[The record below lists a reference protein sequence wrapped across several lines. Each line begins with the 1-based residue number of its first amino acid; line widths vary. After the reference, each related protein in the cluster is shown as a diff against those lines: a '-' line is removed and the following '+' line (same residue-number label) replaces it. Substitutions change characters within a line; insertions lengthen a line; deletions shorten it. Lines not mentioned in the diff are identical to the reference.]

1 MSIRPDRRAVILA
14 GLGAAAWAGGARAQG
29 AGDLSLRLDLP
40 GRALLYRQSEAR
52 NLGDFAG
59 PAYTQQ
65 CFVAMRPE
73 APFTVFFRPDKDSAR
88 VEVVVELGRIFG
100 AANAAAAS
108 IGGYRATI
116 SRGDSVLAQV
126 DVPKHNWFGRWRWQ
140 SAPRPIAVSP
150 AELIAVGL
158 LPPYRSGVIRLR
170 PGGQYGPGYTI
181 MGAAGVAQYMPTT
194 GERDDIGL
202 ITEPQAEYVITG
214 SAIARAAMMAQAEA
228 SGSVPW
234 HMRDETAGGPVNFEK
249 NPKLFWRPEGNVK
262 IAKTDWEIDTAHQ
275 PALTYLPYL
284 LTGDPYY
291 LEALQF
297 ACTWNFGMN
306 SPEYRNY
313 KDCVLG
319 GYPYTDVG
327 QSRAWGWSIRT
338 LAYAIRA
345 TPESVPAWLL
355 PRAYWKTKLDANR
368 AWFTMRF
375 VENKAGMYRTF
386 RSTASPW
393 YIPAEGAAYPGNT
406 SIDPWQDYFQG
417 AVYEQMLRMGF
428 AEWKPIAD
436 WKSGLVIGLNGANSG
451 WNRNTGTPYRL
462 KLRNNDKE
470 PWVDSFA
477 AAWAL
482 NTPMLGNPTR
492 YTSKDPTYDVY
503 ARGYLAMLKARNVP
517 GAAEAFAWLD
527 GALSS
532 IGAAAAHKW
541 SLG

>member
-1 MSIRPDRRAVILA
+1 
-14 GLGAAAWAGGARAQG
+14 
-29 AGDLSLRLDLP
+29 
-40 GRALLYRQSEAR
+40 
-52 NLGDFAG
+52 
-59 PAYTQQ
+59 
-65 CFVAMRPE
+65 
-73 APFTVFFRPDKDSAR
+73 
-88 VEVVVELGRIFG
+88 
-100 AANAAAAS
+100 
-108 IGGYRATI
+108 
-116 SRGDSVLAQV
+116 
-126 DVPKHNWFGRWRWQ
+126 
-140 SAPRPIAVSP
+140 
-150 AELIAVGL
+150 
-158 LPPYRSGVIRLR
+158 
-170 PGGQYGPGYTI
+170 
-181 MGAAGVAQYMPTT
+181 
-194 GERDDIGL
+194 
-202 ITEPQAEYVITG
+202 
-214 SAIARAAMMAQAEA
+214 
-228 SGSVPW
+228 
-234 HMRDETAGGPVNFEK
+234 
-249 NPKLFWRPEGNVK
+249 
-262 IAKTDWEIDTAHQ
+262 
-275 PALTYLPYL
+275 
-284 LTGDPYY
+284 
-291 LEALQF
+291 
-297 ACTWNFGMN
+297 MN

-338 LAYAIRA
+338 LAYAVRA
-345 TPESVPAWLL
+345 TPENVPAWLL
-355 PRAYWKTKLDANR
+355 PRSYWKTKLDANR

-393 YIPAEGAAYPGNT
+393 YIPAEGASYPGNT

-436 WKSGLVIGLNGANSG
+436 WKSGLVIGLNSGTSG

-470 PWVDSFA
+470 PWVDTFA

-532 IGAAAAHKW
+532 IGASAAHKW